1 MIVDKQTPNDLDM
14 KLNVYTRYAVALT
27 LVMTLC
33 ACGDDDKAPALK
45 PQLPAQ
51 TPADAVKQIQHFG
64 NVRTS
69 YDWTFTYSEDR
80 LTVAAGQLNDGTNNS
95 GTNYSYTA
103 WLNYWPGGMGMTH
116 SNGDKLSLSLN
127 SDEKIAQ
134 MNVNNSAYRFNY
146 TDGRLTA
153 WDKTVTENAFGQAQ
167 TYHSQAAIT
176 YSGGDITEIVY
187 RAASGTVTTVNLTP
201 SLIINRSG
209 LLPETVAEELGLL
222 GLEHLYYAGLMGKA
236 SLHLPASLTRT
247 ITSGNATT
255 SETIS
260 FDYGTD
266 NEGRVVVCNYTTP
279 EGGVASVSYKY

>member
-1 MIVDKQTPNDLDM
+1 M
-14 KLNVYTRYAVALT
+14 KLKVHTLYALAAAL
-27 LVMTLC
+27 LMTLS

-69 YDWTFTYSEDR
+69 YDWTFTYAEDR
-80 LTVAAGQLNDGTNNS
+80 LTVASGKLNDGTSNS
-95 GTNYSYTA
+95 GAEYAYTA
-103 WLNYWPGGMGMTH
+103 WLNYWPGGIGMTH
-116 SNGDKLSLSLN
+116 SNGDKLSLSLG
-127 SDEKIAQ
+127 SDAHIAQ

-146 TDGRLTA
+146 IDGRLTA
-153 WDKTVTENAFGQAQ
+153 WEKTVTENSFGQAQ

-176 YSGGDITEIVY
+176 YSSGDLTEIVY
-187 RAASGTVTTVNLTP
+187 RAANGTLTTVSLTP
-201 SLIINRSG
+201 SLVINRSG
-209 LLPETVAEELGLL
+209 LLPETIAEELGLL

-236 SLHLPASLTRT
+236 SLHLPASLSRT
-247 ITSGNATT
+247 ITQGGTTT